1 MDFHGPTLTTKQPY
15 RLPRLLSFRPARD
28 LASIDR
34 DGARRVLL
42 PTKTAHRLTNTPC
55 LILESV
61 AALNFQN
68 FVERDRGDLAD
79 MIFQHS
85 IQRFT
90 IRISRQSLRLFFSRR
105 LQLRR

>member
-1 MDFHGPTLTTKQPY
+1 
-15 RLPRLLSFRPARD
+15 
-28 LASIDR
+28 
-34 DGARRVLL
+34 
-42 PTKTAHRLTNTPC
+42 
-55 LILESV
+55 
-61 AALNFQN
+61 
-68 FVERDRGDLAD
+68 